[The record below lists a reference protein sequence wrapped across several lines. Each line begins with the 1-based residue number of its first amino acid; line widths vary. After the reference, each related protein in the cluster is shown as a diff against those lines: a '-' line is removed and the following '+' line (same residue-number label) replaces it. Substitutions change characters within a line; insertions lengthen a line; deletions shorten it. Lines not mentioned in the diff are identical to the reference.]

1 MNRLGKEKDERTKDD
16 KIKDIRNP
24 FRLKKE
30 FKETDDTTIK
40 YIRNLLGSKIKNKAK
55 TDRGKDIL
63 IKEFSNLNEREE
75 EYNITNQKE

>member
-24 FRLKKE
+24 FILKKE

-40 YIRNLLGSKIKNKAK
+40 YIRNLLG
-55 TDRGKDIL
+55 
-63 IKEFSNLNEREE
+63 
-75 EYNITNQKE
+75 